1 MPNGLH
7 SQLIIDLFVLDFRAV
22 GDIIQND
29 MTMAQKEQLQ
39 EHIVNAVREI
49 HPVDI
54 AMLLPLLA
62 NTASIQ
68 QTVLRTVTTFVT
80 NELRYTLAN

>member
-1 MPNGLH
+1 
-7 SQLIIDLFVLDFRAV
+7 
-22 GDIIQND
+22 

-39 EHIVNAVREI
+39 ENIVNAFRQL

-62 NTASIQ
+62 NTPSLQ
-68 QTVLRTVTTFVT
+68 QAVLRTVTTFVT

>member
-1 MPNGLH
+1 MK
-7 SQLIIDLFVLDFRAV
+7 IIDLCILDFRSV

-29 MTMAQKEQLQ
+29 LTMAQQELLK
-39 EHIVNAVREI
+39 EHIVNSVRQI

-62 NTASIQ
+62 STPTLQ
-68 QTVLRTVTTFVT
+68 QAVLGTVTTFVT